1 MKKRFVQNFLLLLSS
16 IFVSILLAEASLQLI
31 GVPSPVV
38 SGWLYKS
45 SNLEINELGFR
56 GQKINYTYNDYVIVL
71 LGDSQVA
78 ARSCSFDWLPE
89 RRLEYHLNQKAN
101 QSKNIKVFSIG
112 AGGYGQDQQLLMLQK
127 YYQTYRADL
136 VVLWQTP
143 HNDVW
148 NNIFPTHWP
157 KNGWPKPTFWLVDG
171 KLQGPSE
178 NFGEELSWSKIKLLA
193 LANRLFHFIDRD
205 GDWEKHLPPPYE
217 PISNYEGKISYY
229 WQERWDKNIG
239 LMRYENLFTEKSHL
253 AISLTPASP
262 RMQYGLDLTK
272 AILGKIKSL
281 ANDNNGKFIIF
292 NTQKPDKKIE
302 ICSEETIVHKLNGK
316 YYKTSRKQFLDNLE
330 YINKDFI
337 SFTIPITRS
346 EWRVGPEDSHL
357 NEHATDQVM
366 NDLAQKILSL
376 IN

>member
-1 MKKRFVQNFLLLLSS
+1 
-16 IFVSILLAEASLQLI
+16 
-31 GVPSPVV
+31 
-38 SGWLYKS
+38 
-45 SNLEINELGFR
+45 
-56 GQKINYTYNDYVIVL
+56 
-71 LGDSQVA
+71 
-78 ARSCSFDWLPE
+78 
-89 RRLEYHLNQKAN
+89 
-101 QSKNIKVFSIG
+101 
-112 AGGYGQDQQLLMLQK
+112 
-127 YYQTYRADL
+127 
-136 VVLWQTP
+136 
-143 HNDVW
+143 
-148 NNIFPTHWP
+148 
-157 KNGWPKPTFWLVDG
+157 
-171 KLQGPSE
+171 
-178 NFGEELSWSKIKLLA
+178 
-193 LANRLFHFIDRD
+193 
-205 GDWEKHLPPPYE
+205 
-217 PISNYEGKISYY
+217 
-229 WQERWDKNIG
+229 
-239 LMRYENLFTEKSHL
+239 
-253 AISLTPASP
+253 
-262 RMQYGLDLTK
+262 MQYGLDLTK